1 MIDKGM
7 DDGSRGGSSQIC
19 WGGGGGACWASVV
32 QNVMSKGATIVID

>member
-1 MIDKGM
+1 M

-19 WGGGGGACWASVV
+19 WGGGGGGGGGACWASVV